1 MHLNHPQ
8 TIPLSLVRENI
19 EETGPWCKKK
29 GWRRLLYRLV
39 SYTTARV
46 VFYNSESKP
55 RTELG
60 TGGSPCNLLW
70 RRCGFKGVVFYMLIR
85 IDPGQEQWWRSGC
98 GRGSRRRAPGPRDAV
113 QCPPLPAAEPWRS
126 AWRSASAIKGTL
138 Q

>member
-98 GRGSRRRAPGPRDAV
+98 RLGAGIWLLVS
-113 QCPPLPAAEPWRS
+113 
-126 AWRSASAIKGTL
+126 GTL
-138 Q
+138 CSAHHFPWSHGDPHGDQP